1 MRAHLQAVMPYELH
15 GTRYY
20 QLVLVPEGTLRPQ
33 QARLS
38 HEMVYENPRPGD
50 TVEVHAI
57 LGIIDRV
64 QLVPAPAPEGDR
76 EA

>member
-20 QLVLVPEGTLRPQ
+20 QLVLVPEGEQRPQ

-38 HEMVYENPRPGD
+38 HEMVYADPRPGD

-57 LGIIDRV
+57 LGIVDRIERV
-64 QLVPAPAPEGDR
+64 AAASS
-76 EA
+76 EAER

>member
-1 MRAHLQAVMPYELH
+1 MRATLQAVMPYELH

-20 QLVLVPEGTLRPQ
+20 QLIIMPEGGPRPM

-38 HEMVYENPRPGD
+38 HEMILGDPQIGD

-57 LGIIDRV
+57 LGIVDRV
-64 QLVPAPAPEGDR
+64 TRVESDAETA
-76 EA
+76 